1 MDASM
6 RSMKEAGTVSVSLVS
21 ASITLFRSRIYATT
35 LHNHPVMGHKPL
47 VKFSC
52 DNSTLL
58 MRTHYDSSTTLMSAY
73 CQGQLEQAYGSQA
86 TSSFKTSPPGDVLI
100 QNLTARRRAH
110 SQAHLLGALSVKAG
124 FRCERRPQLDVIVD
138 AASGQNCDTTQLSLA
153 CIAARAEHECTRQS
167 HATIT

>member
-1 MDASM
+1 M
-6 RSMKEAGTVSVSLVS
+6 SVSLVS
-21 ASITLFRSRIYATT
+21 ASITLFRSRICATKF
-35 LHNHPVMGHKPL
+35 HNHHVMRHKPL
-47 VKFSC
+47 VKFRC

-86 TSSFKTSPPGDVLI
+86 MCSFTGSPLSDVLI
-100 QNLTARRRAH
+100 HDLTARRCAH

-153 CIAARAEHECTRQS
+153 CIAARAEHGCTRQS
-167 HATIT
+167 HGTIT